1 MFILDVHLLRNKQL
15 NLKKTSAIIWFLIML
30 QVEKNKNFTSRW
42 NRSSDHKIKEPYA
55 LPLGC
60 LFNMIALQMSILKYF
75 SSVATLKHCKHA
87 LPNSLLN
94 LNFFKSIQ
102 FVISSY
108 CKPWQLD
115 VYPTNFSWR
124 ITYYIIKVIL
134 FQKYTYTES
143 KDQNLDLYSTK

>member
-1 MFILDVHLLRNKQL
+1 MDVHLLRIKQL
-15 NLKKTSAIIWFLIML
+15 NLKKPQQLFD
-30 QVEKNKNFTSRW
+30 F
-42 NRSSDHKIKEPYA
+42 SSCCKWKRIKIL
-55 LPLGC
+55 LPGGIDPATTKLKSPTRYHLVGC
-60 LFNMIALQMSILKYF
+60 LFNMLALQMSILKYF

-87 LPNSLLN
+87 LANSLLN

-108 CKPWQLD
+108 CKPRQLD

-134 FQKYTYTES
+134 FPKYTYTES
-143 KDQNLDLYSTK
+143 KDQNLDLYNTK